1 MAVSN
6 IKKQQAKLEK
16 LNDKIKQERK
26 KIDQRLGHEIIKDA
40 ELDYS
45 NLDQG
50 TIKELASKFVT
61 YINENSND
69 KQTNDYVTNQSNE
82 QGTKFN
88 QPQG

>member
-50 TIKELASKFVT
+50 TIK
-61 YINENSND
+61 
-69 KQTNDYVTNQSNE
+69 QTNDYVTNQSNE